1 MKINFIKTIIAICV
15 SGLIAYGF
23 YSFHQSDNKLL
34 LSIGGFLFLAPTLL
48 FTISISFD
56 LSRTTTM
63 VRTASGIF
71 FIVAFVSNLTFSFFN
86 FSTPI
91 YVIINGI
98 AVMTYALIT
107 YSISRAKQ

>member
-23 YSFHQSDNKLL
+23 YSFHPSDNKLI
-34 LSIGGFLFLAPTLL
+34 LSVGSFFFLALSLL
-48 FTISISFD
+48 FTISVSFD
-56 LSRTTTM
+56 LPRTTTM
-63 VRTASGIF
+63 VRTVSAIF
-71 FIVAFVSNLTFSFFN
+71 FVVAFVSNLIFSFFN

-98 AVMTYALIT
+98 AFMTYVLIT